1 MTTLAPAS
9 VETAESESP
18 RIAARAR
25 VEPVFL
31 AMIDILDEAA
41 GQRPAAFP

>member
-1 MTTLAPAS
+1 MTTLASAS
-9 VETAESESP
+9 VEVARNKIPS
-18 RIAARAR
+18 IGARAR
-25 VEPVFL
+25 IETVFL